1 MQNIGKRHAVYH
13 SQAVQAWEK
22 RWFSANNS
30 SYGLMQQAALAMTLR
45 IEQVLLERSFSTR
58 TILVWCGQGNNAGD
72 GYLIARYLKQEG
84 FQVRIYAAQQPQSPD
99 AIRARDEAIAIQVE
113 VLQQLHTFADIHI
126 DALFGVGL
134 NRPLDDFS
142 QNLIQQFNAQPGFK
156 IAIDLPSGL
165 HPNTGMPLPVAVRA
179 DLTLCVMALKLGL
192 LIGQAQNYVGEVM
205 ELALI
210 PIDDE
215 LKPGAYINYA
225 VPVLPS
231 RQATQ
236 HKGSFGH
243 VLVIGGHPNM
253 GGAVM
258 MAGEAAMASGA
269 GKVTVMC
276 DARHHTAIIARSPN
290 IMLKDIAQTDV
301 AELVE
306 FLAQIDVV
314 CFGMG
319 LGRDGWAESIFHWVL
334 PALKQQSH
342 VHTVI
347 LDADA
352 LWFLAQQQHET
363 KLQQHW
369 IATPHSGEAARL
381 LNCIV
386 QEIEQDRIAAIWQLQ
401 QQYGGQWVLKGAG
414 SLTLEKDLKDQQH
427 LEICAFGNAGMGT
440 AGMGDILS
448 GMMAGLKAQFK
459 TDISIAEIVALHAL
473 AGDELA
479 KSGMRGI
486 QAQHMSEAIY
496 RVVNF

>member
-1 MQNIGKRHAVYH
+1 MKNIRKRHAVYH

-22 RWFSANNS
+22 RWFNADNT
-30 SYGLMQQAALAMTLR
+30 SYGLMQQAAWAMALR
-45 IEQVLLERSFSTR
+45 IEQVLMEQRNAQR
-58 TILVWCGQGNNAGD
+58 ILVWCGQGNNAGD
-72 GYLIARYLKQEG
+72 GYLIAKYLKHKG
-84 FQVRIYAAQQPQSPD
+84 FNLHIYAPQPAVTPD
-99 AIRARDEAIAIQVE
+99 AQRARTEAEKIGIEMDVE
-113 VLQQLHTFADIHI
+113 LPYINFDIHI

-142 QNLIQQFNAQPGFK
+142 QNLIQQFNAQSGFK
-156 IAIDLPSGL
+156 IAVDLPSGL
-165 HPNTGMPLPVAVRA
+165 HPDTGMPLHVAVRA

-243 VLVIGGHPNM
+243 VLVIGGHLNM

-276 DARHHTAIIARSPN
+276 DVRHHTAIISRSPN

-334 PALKQQSH
+334 HALKQQSH

-381 LNCIV
+381 LNCTV

-414 SLTLEKDLKDQQH
+414 SLTLQQDSQNQPH

-459 TDISIAEIVALHAL
+459 EDISIAEIVALHAL

-479 KSGMRGI
+479 KEGMRGI
-486 QAQHMSEAIY
+486 QAQHMVGAIY
-496 RVVNF
+496 KVVNV